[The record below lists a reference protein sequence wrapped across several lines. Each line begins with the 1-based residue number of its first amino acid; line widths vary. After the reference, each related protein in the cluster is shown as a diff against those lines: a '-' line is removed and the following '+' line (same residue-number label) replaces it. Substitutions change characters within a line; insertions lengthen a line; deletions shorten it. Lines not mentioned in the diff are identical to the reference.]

1 MVTKKK
7 RLKLPSL
14 YTIINWVLLF
24 AVGFVML
31 YPFWYVLMYSLSTYS
46 EVVTEGAI
54 MVPHGFTLQN
64 IKIVLQNS
72 SISRGY
78 LNSLFLV
85 TVGTTLSVV
94 VTAMLA
100 YPLSQN
106 VMGTKAINL
115 MIYFTMLFGGG
126 MIPTYYVVRATGILN
141 TLWSLILPSL
151 VGAYN
156 VFMMRNFF
164 RNIPSELIE
173 SAALD
178 GSSSMNT
185 LFRIVLPLSL
195 PIFATITLYY
205 AVGYWNRYFD
215 AILYIRSASKRPLQV
230 ALREMISMSMSELL
244 GQGSTSD
251 ASKAD
256 LTGSTIQKAAIVVT
270 ILPIMCIY
278 PFLQKYFTKGTM
290 SGAVKS

>member
-64 IKIVLQNS
+64 IKIVLQNG

-256 LTGSTIQKAAIVVT
+256 LTGPTIQKAAIVVT